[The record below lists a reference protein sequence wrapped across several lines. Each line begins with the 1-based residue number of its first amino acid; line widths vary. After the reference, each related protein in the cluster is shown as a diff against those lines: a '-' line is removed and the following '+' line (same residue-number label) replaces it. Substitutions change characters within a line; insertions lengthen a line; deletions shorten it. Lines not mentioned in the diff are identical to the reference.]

1 MYAPTATAKAE
12 KNVAWSNSKIFRQYL
27 ADVLDNTTAMDW
39 ATDASVK
46 AALFDNEL
54 PPTTT
59 SPLPTPPTRPG
70 SGCPPAMR
78 CPTAPSGRS
87 RV

>member
-1 MYAPTATAKAE
+1 M
-12 KNVAWSNSKIFRQYL
+12 AWSNSKIFRQYL

-46 AALFDNEL
+46 AALFDNDIT
-54 PPTTT
+54 PDNDATA
-59 SPLPTPPTRPG
+59 SPTPPTRPG